1 MGNVLVHAQA
11 LPSTPSIPTRIPDE
25 VLRTLDFSPSQLS
38 DLPVQAQQEAAR
50 RQAEA
55 RTKVLETLRNQNP
68 ANQGG
73 IALPEVS
80 STPTDTTSNNDGGSN
95 PSASPTPAESG
106 QSPLSMSLTYLS
118 ASNGLT
124 QANIA
129 QTLALATSADIQL
142 WKGYYEDMYDQVEET
157 KRSYE
162 RVRDSLRS
170 YKRQLARM
178 LDQLPTTIL
187 SCL

>member
-1 MGNVLVHAQA
+1 MGNVLVHAQVM
-11 LPSTPSIPTRIPDE
+11 PSTPSIPTRIPDE
-25 VLRTLDFSPSQLS
+25 VLSTLVPPGQLS
-38 DLPVQAQQEAAR
+38 KLPVQAQQEAAR

-55 RTKVLETLRNQNP
+55 RTKILETLRNQNP

-73 IALPEVS
+73 IALPPVSPTSTDTAPNDDASSNPGAS
-80 STPTDTTSNNDGGSN
+80 STPADGGQ
-95 PSASPTPAESG
+95 SALT
-106 QSPLSMSLTYLS
+106 LSRSYLT
-118 ASNGLT
+118 ASNGLN

-170 YKRQLARM
+170 YKSQLSRM
-178 LDQLPTTIL
+178 LDQLPATIL

>member
-1 MGNVLVHAQA
+1 MGNVLVHAQVM
-11 LPSTPSIPTRIPDE
+11 PSTPSIPTRIPDE

-38 DLPVQAQQEAAR
+38 NLPVQAQQEAAR
-50 RQAEA
+50 RQSEA
-55 RTKVLETLRNQNP
+55 RTQVLETLRNQNP
-68 ANQGG
+68 AAQGG
-73 IALPEVS
+73 IALPTTTPAASDVAPS
-80 STPTDTTSNNDGGSN
+80 SDNSPAQSTS
-95 PSASPTPAESG
+95 TPAESG
-106 QSPLSMSLTYLS
+106 QSPLTMSRTYLT
-118 ASNGLT
+118 ASNGLN

-142 WKGYYEDMYDQVEET
+142 WKGYYDDMYDQVEET

-170 YKRQLARM
+170 YKTQLSRM

>member
-1 MGNVLVHAQA
+1 MGNVLVHAQV
-11 LPSTPSIPTRIPDE
+11 LPTSTPSIPTRIPDE

-38 DLPVQAQQEAAR
+38 NLPVQAQQEAAR

-55 RTKVLETLRNQNP
+55 RTQVLETLRDQNP
-68 ANQGG
+68 AAQGG
-73 IALPEVS
+73 IALPTATSTS
-80 STPTDTTSNNDGGSN
+80 SGSPSSESPDLNQGTTNQS
-95 PSASPTPAESG
+95 EIG
-106 QSPLSMSLTYLS
+106 QSPLTLSRSYLD
-118 ASNGLT
+118 ASNALN

-129 QTLALATSADIQL
+129 QTLALATAGDIQL
-142 WKGYYEDMYDQVEET
+142 WKGYYEDMYDQVEQT

-162 RVRDSLRS
+162 RVRDSLRN
-170 YKRQLARM
+170 YKTQLSSM

>member
-11 LPSTPSIPTRIPDE
+11 LPTSTPSIPTRIPDQ

-55 RTKVLETLRNQNP
+55 RTQVLETLRSQNP
-68 ANQGG
+68 AAQGG
-73 IALPEVS
+73 IALP
-80 STPTDTTSNNDGGSN
+80 TT
-95 PSASPTPAESG
+95 APTPSEAPGADQGSTTQSETG
-106 QSPLSMSLTYLS
+106 QSPLSLSRSYLQ

-129 QTLALATSADIQL
+129 QTLALATAGDIQL

-170 YKRQLARM
+170 YKTQLSRM